1 MTRILKF
8 TFLIVLVYLVFPFS
22 DAFCLTDILNIRR
35 WTAPDYTRVVIDSSD
50 RVQYDTIEKDQKL
63 FIVLKGT
70 AFPTSISHQYILN
83 KPAVKKILLFPLPGK
98 RVKIELWLSENV
110 KVKVFKLGRILNK
123 PHRIVVDI
131 RIPEIEKKESQQRK
145 QVKIIE
151 KRKIVVIDPG
161 HGGEDPGAIGRR
173 GTKEKDVVL
182 KIARNLRNILK
193 KRGYQAFLTRDG
205 DYYIS
210 FKKRLKIA
218 REYGADLFISLH
230 TDAHRSRG
238 ARGSSVYCLS
248 TRGASSAAAK
258 LLARYENLSDIV
270 AGVPNG
276 QNNGES
282 NPITLN
288 MLQTETLNLSKSIG
302 SIVLKDLKKVNR
314 VKYSKVHE
322 APFRVLKLPDTPS
335 ILIEV
340 AYISNPREELLL
352 RKSSYRKEVAWA
364 IASSVQEFF
373 PLPSLLAKG
382 KSRKLKRPAFASPA
396 PAPVPVQKSVTY
408 VVKRG
413 DILERIARKHNT
425 TVRALRK
432 LNHLKSRNRIY
443 VGQRLK
449 VSSPYP
455 TSASKPRSTLQYVVK
470 KGDTL
475 EKIARK
481 SGTTVGTLLK
491 LNEMKLRDR
500 IYVSQKLRLSS
511 DAVQEP
517 KPSIY
522 LVKRGDTLEKIA
534 KRYDVDINTLLNL
547 NDIKLKDRIY
557 VSQELRISS
566 EAVQEPKT
574 STYIVKRR
582 DTLERIARRYGTDI
596 RTLLKLND
604 MKLRDRIYVSQKL
617 KIPTEAVQE
626 PETSIYIVKR
636 GDTLERIART
646 NRTTAG
652 ILINLNNLKQRDR
665 IYVNQKLK
673 IQ

>member
-1 MTRILKF
+1 MLKF
-8 TFLIVLVYLVFPFS
+8 TFLLALVYLLFPLS

-35 WTAPDYTRVVIDSSD
+35 WTAPDYTRVVIDTSD

-63 FIVLKGT
+63 FIVLKDT
-70 AFPTSISHQYILN
+70 AFPASIPHQYILN

-110 KVKVFKLGRILNK
+110 KVKVFKLGKIFNK

-131 RIPEIEKKESQQRK
+131 RIPEIEEKESQERK
-145 QVKIIE
+145 QVKITE
-151 KRKIVVIDPG
+151 KKKIIVLDPG

-182 KIARNLRNILK
+182 KIARDLKNILK
-193 KRGYQAFLTRDG
+193 KRGYQVFLTRDG

-248 TRGASSAAAK
+248 TRGASSEAAK
-258 LLARYENLSDIV
+258 LLARYENLSDVV

-302 SIVLKDLKKVNR
+302 SMILKDLKKVNR

-322 APFRVLKLPDTPS
+322 APFRVLKLPGTPS

-340 AYISNPREELLL
+340 AYISNPREEILL

-373 PLPSLLAKG
+373 PIPSLLAKG
-382 KSRKLKRPAFASPA
+382 ESRKLKRPAFASPA
-396 PAPVPVQKSVTY
+396 PAPVPAQTPVTY

-413 DILERIARKHNT
+413 DILETIAIRHNI
-425 TVRALRK
+425 TVRNLQK

-455 TSASKPRSTLQYVVK
+455 TSASKPKSASQYVVK

-475 EKIARK
+475 EKIAGK
-481 SGTTVGTLLK
+481 CGTTVGTLLK
-491 LNEMKLRDR
+491 LNDMKLRDR
-500 IYVSQKLRLSS
+500 IYVSQKLR
-511 DAVQEP
+511 
-517 KPSIY
+517 
-522 LVKRGDTLEKIA
+522 
-534 KRYDVDINTLLNL
+534 
-547 NDIKLKDRIY
+547 
-557 VSQELRISS
+557 ISS

-574 STYIVKRR
+574 SIYIVKRR

-596 RTLLKLND
+596 STLLKLNGMKLRDRIYVSQKLRITPEAVQEPKTSMHIVKRGDTLERIARRYGTDISTLLKLND

-617 KIPTEAVQE
+617 RIPSEAIQE

-636 GDTLERIART
+636 GDTLERIARK

-665 IYVNQKLK
+665 IYANQKLK